1 MLYIHILQKIRLD
14 LDLIEEAVRN
24 NLRGEVKVP
33 ARKKV
38 FKGSRVKSSI

>member
-1 MLYIHILQKIRLD
+1 LAGSHITKDLPD